1 VTSSRNNQ
9 HMFQKVNVADVAE
22 IRKTKEGRIGFRRP
36 ISEALGREPKS
47 LDLSKRHPFDVEVL
61 RVPPHSIPYRYHS
74 HSAQWE
80 YYQVISGS
88 GIVRHAEGITPI
100 EAGDAFLFKPG
111 EPHQIRN
118 DGDEDLL
125 VLIVADNPIGE
136 SFHYPDEA
144 MWIVNSPGSHYVV
157 RHPEREDP

>member
-1 VTSSRNNQ
+1 
-9 HMFQKVNVADVAE
+9 MFRKVNVADISE
-22 IRKTKEGRIGFRRP
+22 IGKTKEGRIGFLRP

-80 YYQVISGS
+80 YYQVISGT
-88 GIVRHAEGITPI
+88 GVVRHANGETPI
-100 EAGDAFLFKPG
+100 APGDAFIFKPD

-118 DGDEDLL
+118 DSDGDLT

-136 SFHYPDEA
+136 SAYYPDEN
-144 MWIVNSPGSHYVV
+144 MWLVYSPQPRYAVQ
-157 RHPEREDP
+157 HPDRENP